1 MEENKKIEH
10 TATLADVVN
19 MTYLTPENAEFFNRD
34 GFISMKSTANGESRE
49 YERVFLHRIFPYE
62 EKKKYISVL
71 DGESNEIGMIKQL
84 DDFEGNGKDILE
96 KELERKYFILKIKK
110 IYDVNERYGFSY
122 WETESDEGKLSFTLQ
137 DTYRSLTRVDS
148 DRIYINDVDGN
159 RYEIESLKALDRKSL
174 KKLELYL

>member
-19 MTYLTPENAEFFNRD
+19 MTYLSPENAEFFNCD
-34 GFISMKSTANGESRE
+34 GFISMKLTADGETKD
-49 YERVFLHRIFPYE
+49 YERVFLHRVFPYE
-62 EKKKYISVL
+62 ENEKYISVL
-71 DGESNEIGMIKQL
+71 DGDGNELGMIREL
-84 DDFEGNGKDILE
+84 DDFDGSGKDILK

-110 IYDVNERYGFSY
+110 VYDINERYGFSY

-137 DTYRSLTRVDS
+137 DTSRSLTRVNS
-148 DRIYINDVDGN
+148 DRVYINDIDGN